1 MILEIHSFEEYA
13 SFINE
18 ISTDPRY
25 SDPHFAYNER
35 NLYDALKK
43 KGQRAFVSLKD
54 EKVVGLFVWLILSD
68 DRYIEMIIGLS
79 KEGAAY
85 AEMLT
90 YLEER
95 YPGYQMDLVLNP
107 QNDVLCHLLGS
118 KNASFVVEQQKMVWV
133 KEAQTVSDRQIVV
146 YSPEW
151 KEQYCAMHR
160 TDTFW
165 TAEKVLA
172 ARDKF
177 RVLLAIED
185 GRVVGYLD
193 VTYCYE
199 ENEPYVLYVKPEY
212 ARMGYEQALLAAAI
226 ELNKPH
232 GMMVLVDVDAPDEI
246 EIFRSA
252 GFETVEGQNSILATY
267 KCKRK

>member
-13 SFINE
+13 DFINE
-18 ISTDPRY
+18 ISADPRY
-25 SDPHFAYNER
+25 SDPHFIYNES

-54 EKVVGLFVWLILSD
+54 EKVAGLFVWLILPD
-68 DRYIEMIIGLS
+68 ERFMEMIIGLS
-79 KEGAAY
+79 KEETAY
-85 AEMLT
+85 AEMLA

-95 YPGYQMDLVLNP
+95 YPGYQMDFVLNP
-107 QNDVLCHLLGS
+107 KNDVLRHLLRS
-118 KNASFVVEQQKMVWV
+118 KNASFAAEQQKMVWV
-133 KEAQTVSDRQIVV
+133 KEAQTVSNRQIVA
-146 YSPEW
+146 YSPEC
-151 KEQYCAMHR
+151 KEQYCSIHT
-160 TDTFW
+160 TDVYY

-185 GRVVGYLD
+185 DRVIGYLD

-246 EIFRSA
+246 EIFRAA
-252 GFETVEGQNSILATY
+252 GFEAVEGQNSIYATY
-267 KCKRK
+267 KCQRK